1 MTTLA
6 ELEAAGKK
14 ASAIRSYLEALSNA
28 ENRLATL
35 NRYVAKHKDSQW
47 STDLCLEQASGW
59 NDRKVV
65 ITVRVPFDFVLRQA
79 INEVIDARRRVV
91 MAGGEVPTASEQ
103 VQRGGR

>member
-1 MTTLA
+1 MTLA

-14 ASAIRSYLEALSNA
+14 ASTIRSYIEALSNA
-28 ENRLATL
+28 EHRLATL
-35 NRYVAKHKDSQW
+35 NRYVAKHKDSHW

-59 NDRKVV
+59 NGRSVV
-65 ITVRVPFDFVLRQA
+65 VTVRIPFDYIVRQA
-79 INEVIDARRRVV
+79 INEVVAARRAVV